1 MGAQTQPQHHPQP
14 KGWTI
19 QGAEHLLTSLT
30 GVVSARLVARAGGE
44 IEEIHVLTTD
54 EVSPKSTVRNVESAL
69 LARFD
74 LTVDH
79 RKISVAQT
87 KAPVLPMRPVAVESD
102 DASKAS
108 ASAGAAGAATGPRP
122 MPDSDVADA
131 PGAPGAHPAGHP
143 ASPGR
148 AAASDPADV
157 PAEGRLL
164 FAGHEMEPEHGRRI
178 RFRVN
183 LEWKGE
189 QYTGEAVGADLP
201 RSRLDI
207 VAEATL
213 RSIEALLAG
222 PDELDEDDTS
232 DTSGEAGA
240 ADAGDAGHAQGI
252 ARVAS
257 IAKAANVSVAGT
269 TSKVAKAPPRKPRTQ
284 ESLTLSLDGI
294 KLVEAFD
301 RRYVMVGVHAITPRK
316 LTVLVGSVPVDD
328 SPDRSAILATLQATD
343 RWVRGRL
350 E

>member
-87 KAPVLPMRPVAVESD
+87 KAPVLPMRPVAVEAG
-102 DASKAS
+102 DASEAS
-108 ASAGAAGAATGPRP
+108 ASAGTAGAATGPRP
-122 MPDSDVADA
+122 MPDPDVADA
-131 PGAPGAHPAGHP
+131 PGAPATHPGSHP
-143 ASPGR
+143 ASAGR

-157 PAEGRLL
+157 PVEGRLL
-164 FAGHEMEPEHGRRI
+164 FAGHEMEPENGRRI

-240 ADAGDAGHAQGI
+240 ADDAVQAQGI

-257 IAKAANVSVAGT
+257 IAKVANVNAAGT